1 MFSTFPDG
9 LSGVGLLI
17 LRSALG
23 VALALRTFACLHDRN
38 AENPVIVMVILLMA
52 PSALLII
59 TGYRTRGAAVAAMLA
74 LSAAM
79 VCCAGAPVLEE
90 LDMRTTEVFG
100 IVIAAAVACVGPGMF
115 SLDSRL
121 FGRREIVIPK
131 SSHRN

>member
-23 VALALRTFACLHDRN
+23 VALLLRTFACLHDRN
-38 AENPVIVMVILLMA
+38 VENPVIVIVILPMVLN
-52 PSALLII
+52 ALLIVA
-59 TGYRTRGAAVAAMLA
+59 GYRTRIAAVAAMLA
-74 LSAAM
+74 ITAAM
-79 VCCAGAPVLEE
+79 FSCTGDPVVKT
-90 LDMRTTEVFG
+90 LDIRTTEVYA
-100 IVIAAAVACVGPGMF
+100 IVIAAAVACIGPGMF

-131 SSHRN
+131 SSHR